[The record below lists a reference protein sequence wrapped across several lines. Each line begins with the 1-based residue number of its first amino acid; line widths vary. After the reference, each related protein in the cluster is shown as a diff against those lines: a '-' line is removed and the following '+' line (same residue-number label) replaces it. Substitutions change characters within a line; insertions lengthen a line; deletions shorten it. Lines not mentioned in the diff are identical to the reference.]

1 MTASNLRLLLTMC
14 ADHCTPAQVVTEITR
29 IVNKEASRVVCEE
42 CALDNLR
49 SQMRAEDTEAQR
61 VVSTHAD
68 PIKPD
73 YPDGLYLWRWDG
85 DYPGKS
91 YVERR
96 NGQWIDFQ
104 GKPNHELTPPEDCTR
119 VRVLGD
125 DQIAVKLDPT
135 LTAQAVL
142 RDVLHAMSE
151 AGDR

>member
-1 MTASNLRLLLTMC
+1 
-14 ADHCTPAQVVTEITR
+14 
-29 IVNKEASRVVCEE
+29 
-42 CALDNLR
+42 
-49 SQMRAEDTEAQR
+49 MRAEDTEAQR

-96 NGQWIDFQ
+96 NGQWIDFE
-104 GKPNHELTPPEDCTR
+104 GKPDHELTPPEDCTR

-135 LTAQAVL
+135 LTVGLINDAVGYSKRYGFAIAQAVL